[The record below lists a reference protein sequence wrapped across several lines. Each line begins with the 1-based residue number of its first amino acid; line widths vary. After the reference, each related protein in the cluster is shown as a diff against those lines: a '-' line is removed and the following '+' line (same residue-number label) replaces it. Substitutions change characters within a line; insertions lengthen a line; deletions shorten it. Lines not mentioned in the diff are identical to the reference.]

1 MSTERYV
8 EKIRELIDKVER
20 TQVENIKR
28 AAEWITGSV
37 ARGDLVYI
45 FGAGH
50 SHILC
55 YEVFARAGG
64 FPHWQPILDQGLDF
78 GAGARRQGG
87 FERLPGY
94 AQYVIRDYDIGPDDV
109 VIVISNSGRNPAPV
123 EIALEAKARG
133 AKIVALTSMAHSS
146 SVSAANPAGKRLFE
160 ISDLVIDN
168 GCPPGDALVSLEGL
182 PAKVAPGST
191 VLGALILNCIVAQ
204 VAQNLL
210 DRGLTPAVAMSGNL
224 DGGQDFN
231 KRVLEPVRK
240 KLGHVRHM

>member
-1 MSTERYV
+1 MSVERYV
-8 EKIRELIDKVER
+8 EEIRGLIDKVES

-28 AAEWITGSV
+28 AAQWITDSV

-94 AQYVIRDYDIGPDDV
+94 AQYVIRDYDIKPDDV

-123 EIALEAKARG
+123 EIALEAKERG
-133 AKIVALTSMAHSS
+133 AKIIALTSMAHSS

-168 GCPPGDALVSLEGL
+168 GCPAGDALISLEGL

-210 DRGLTPAVAMSGNL
+210 DRGVKPPVWISGNL
-224 DGGQDFN
+224 EGGQDYN
-231 KRVLEPVRK
+231 KRIVEPVER

>member
-64 FPHWQPILDQGLDF
+64 FPHWQPILDHGLDF